1 MEDGQRQKMADQSLL
16 GLIFLC
22 SFLKGTSGDTFL
34 NVFISDGE
42 SVRLSCVNAS
52 TGCTSTTWMYYREI
66 SSRVDIL
73 FIEGMKNNDIERHER
88 LSLGSDC
95 SLNIYKATTEDH
107 GRYVCRQHLNTPRH
121 TEDVVDMHVLH
132 VSPSSSQT
140 EIRPGRSFSL
150 SCQLYVLDGSSCVN
164 VLYYEGI
171 NLVWKNE
178 SAVDLQSDSRY
189 QISFSP
195 EHCNS
200 SLTTTLLDEDDNTQ
214 WRCEITKGDKVQTS
228 VRYTVTYSDNKTLS
242 GFSLR
247 VILLI
252 IEMAVFTP
260 PTVILLW
267 IVCERRAALCR
278 SFIRSLRVVLGCLL
292 TVLMIILTR
301 WDEILRGAPDQGR
314 LSVVLFTLPSL
325 VQVYSFL
332 PGVLRQLFGL
342 GREGTRAALSNAMG
356 TPYPLRHAEKCP
368 FCVKSLRT
376 LRSKQPSS
384 ESRTPEVAEEKR
396 FLKIVPAPAEP
407 SEA

>member
-22 SFLKGTSGDTFL
+22 SFLKGTSGEITYL

-42 SVRLSCVNAS
+42 SVSLPCVNAS
-52 TGCTSTTWMYYREI
+52 TDCTSTTWMYNRER
-66 SSRVDIL
+66 SSGTVVL

-107 GRYVCRQHLNTPRH
+107 GLYTCRQHLNTTRY
-121 TEDVVDMHVLH
+121 TDDDVDLHVLH
-132 VSPSSSQT
+132 VSPSSTQT

-150 SCQLYVLDGSSCVN
+150 SCQ
-164 VLYYEGI
+164 
-171 NLVWKNE
+171 
-178 SAVDLQSDSRY
+178 
-189 QISFSP
+189 F
-195 EHCNS
+195 

-267 IVCERRAALCR
+267 IVCERRADNR
-278 SFIRSLRVVLGCLL
+278 RRGQDTQRNNIEL
-292 TVLMIILTR
+292 TT
-301 WDEILRGAPDQGR
+301 
-314 LSVVLFTLPSL
+314 LSTT
-325 VQVYSFL
+325 
-332 PGVLRQLFGL
+332 G
-342 GREGTRAALSNAMG
+342 
-356 TPYPLRHAEKCP
+356 K
-368 FCVKSLRT
+368 K
-376 LRSKQPSS
+376 
-384 ESRTPEVAEEKR
+384 
-396 FLKIVPAPAEP
+396 
-407 SEA
+407 

>member
-22 SFLKGTSGDTFL
+22 SFLKGTSGEITYL

-42 SVRLSCVNAS
+42 SVSLPCVNAS
-52 TGCTSTTWMYYREI
+52 TDCTSTTWMYNRER
-66 SSRVDIL
+66 SSGTVVL

-107 GRYVCRQHLNTPRH
+107 GLYTCRQHLNTTRY
-121 TEDVVDMHVLH
+121 TDDDVDLHVLH
-132 VSPSSSQT
+132 VSPSSTQT

-150 SCQLYVLDGSSCVN
+150 SCQLYVYEVYSCVD
-164 VLYYEGI
+164 LFHKEGI

-178 SAVDLQSDSRY
+178 SDVDLQSDSRY
-189 QISFSP
+189 QISFSR

-267 IVCERRAALCR
+267 IVCERRADNR
-278 SFIRSLRVVLGCLL
+278 RRGQDTQRNNIEL
-292 TVLMIILTR
+292 TT
-301 WDEILRGAPDQGR
+301 
-314 LSVVLFTLPSL
+314 LSTT
-325 VQVYSFL
+325 
-332 PGVLRQLFGL
+332 G
-342 GREGTRAALSNAMG
+342 
-356 TPYPLRHAEKCP
+356 K
-368 FCVKSLRT
+368 K
-376 LRSKQPSS
+376 
-384 ESRTPEVAEEKR
+384 
-396 FLKIVPAPAEP
+396 
-407 SEA
+407 